1 GPGGSI
7 RPDTFTTIFIHTPGD
22 PYWTSW
28 GIARDNFYNV
38 TGTPTSWFD
47 GVTGLVGAYTNNIQ
61 MYNWYMSAYDAR
73 RAVATDVTI
82 DVGAVSLG
90 GQSYRV
96 TAMVCLEA
104 GAPTRTMRI
113 YNVRVLDN
121 YPLTPADQ
129 RNCVMEGGDTT
140 DITLNAQECQLVHQ
154 NYTFDAVS
162 WSRPD
167 DIKVMFWAQQPFSSA
182 PAEVF
187 QSAVM
192 TWPFPPPPATDPVE
206 PDPMTFFLPPSGGST
221 SQVVMIA
228 TTATGGL
235 PPIEYYFE
243 FVTGGAGGDS
253 SGWQTMTAY
262 TDSGLETNA
271 PYTYRVKAR
280 DSDTPPSETAYSADG
295 ATATRIETPTGLVFG
310 AVASDSI
317 ELNASGTFTN
327 LTVGSSGMYFDCTT
341 PGGDAGINEWLQITT
356 DTATGLS
363 ADAMYEFQVRARN
376 QIGVMTPYSGTA
388 SKATL
393 ANVPGAPILTV
404 LDCTSLDIDI
414 DANGNPAITT
424 YAVLCTD
431 TSPHDATWDGMYVDA
446 TGNPSASPVYQTA
459 TDWDTTAAV
468 GLTEQYSYTFD
479 ANAKNQEGV
488 ETAAGPT
495 SQATTAGGTYA
506 GDTTECAST
515 GCVDVGASCN
525 THGLEGEFCLPIG
538 SGGARVPGDNV
549 EPRFCGVNKLLLDFS
564 LATDAASLTVDVSC
578 VDNQGLPV
586 SYTGVVTN
594 SQFDADTVQLDLSEK
609 LPNDLGPSCCTLTFS
624 GSAAGQISVASVPGD
639 VSRDLSVTT
648 SDKSL
653 IKPKIG
659 VSLID
664 LPSAD
669 ANFWF
674 DVDCGGTITV
684 SDKSL
689 IKPKIGTE
697 GSIATCP

>member
-1 GPGGSI
+1 
-7 RPDTFTTIFIHTPGD
+7 
-22 PYWTSW
+22 
-28 GIARDNFYNV
+28 
-38 TGTPTSWFD
+38 
-47 GVTGLVGAYTNNIQ
+47 
-61 MYNWYMSAYDAR
+61 
-73 RAVATDVTI
+73 
-82 DVGAVSLG
+82 
-90 GQSYRV
+90 
-96 TAMVCLEA
+96 
-104 GAPTRTMRI
+104 
-113 YNVRVLDN
+113 
-121 YPLTPADQ
+121 
-129 RNCVMEGGDTT
+129 
-140 DITLNAQECQLVHQ
+140 
-154 NYTFDAVS
+154 
-162 WSRPD
+162 
-167 DIKVMFWAQQPFSSA
+167 
-182 PAEVF
+182 
-187 QSAVM
+187 
-192 TWPFPPPPATDPVE
+192 
-206 PDPMTFFLPPSGGST
+206 
-221 SQVVMIA
+221 MIA

-404 LDCTSLDIDI
+404 LDCSSLDIDI

-431 TSPHDATWDGMYVDA
+431 TSPHDATWDGQYVDA
-446 TGNPSASPVYQTA
+446 TGNPSASPVYQNSA
-459 TDWDTTAAV
+459 NWDTTAAI

-495 SQATTAGGTYA
+495 SQATPECSTSGGACCLAGATCSDVADEAACTTAGGTYA

-586 SYTGVVTN
+586 SYTGVVAN

-609 LPNDLGPSCCTLTFS
+609 LPNDEGPSCCTLTFS
-624 GSAAGQISVASVPGD
+624 GSGTGQLSVASVPGD
-639 VSRDLSVTT
+639 VTRDLSVTV
-648 SDKSL
+648 SDGAAIKS
-653 IKPKIG
+653 KIG
-659 VSLID
+659 QPLID
-664 LPSAD
+664 DPPQL

-674 DVDCGGTITV
+674 DVDCGGAITL

-689 IKPKIGTE
+689 VKPKIGTE
-697 GSIATCP
+697 GSIPSCP